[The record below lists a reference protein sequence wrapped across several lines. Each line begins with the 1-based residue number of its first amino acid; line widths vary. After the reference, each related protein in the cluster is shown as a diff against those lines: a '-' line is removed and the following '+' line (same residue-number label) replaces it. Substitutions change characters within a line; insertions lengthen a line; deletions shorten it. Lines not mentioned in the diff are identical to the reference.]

1 MKIKQEQKKAHCAVC
16 VVSGNVQREWITAVG
31 IIVMGTVVYRMMLKT
46 GALDA
51 FAPGDANITFG
62 VALLIGVVASL
73 SSCMATIGGVV
84 VAFAQKYITTE
95 ERTWRSTLRPHTAFH
110 IGRIGSFFVLGG
122 ALGAIGGTIHIS
134 GNMIALFNIAIA
146 IVMAWLGLNILGLAP
161 SIARAGI
168 RMPKRIRTIWD
179 TMGNSNR
186 ASTPFVLGGLSFF
199 LPCGFTQ
206 SMQLFALASGS
217 MWIGGMSMALFAVGT
232 VPALL
237 TLGVASAWSS
247 KLNGGIFKKVAG
259 LVVLLFAITIFNAG
273 HATWVNP
280 FSQNVGARKAMVIE
294 TAPSG
299 EIQIVHTKI
308 VPTGFDTE
316 TTKLKKGVPV
326 KWIISAEQPNGCTNR
341 IIVPSL
347 GISKDIEVG
356 DNVVYFTP
364 EEDGKLPFSCWMGMV
379 RGEFTVK

>member
-95 ERTWRSTLRPHTAFH
+95 ERTWRSTLKPHTAFH

-168 RMPKRIRTIWD
+168 RMPKRIRTTWD

-247 KLNGGIFKKVAG
+247 KLNRGIFKKVAG
-259 LVVLLFAITIFNAG
+259 LVVMLFAITIFNAG